1 MIIHIKILI
10 AVKKGDAYTINI
22 LPLYTLFK
30 IYVSYIQ
37 FSFPE
42 MKPLSFLSSSKNI

>member
-1 MIIHIKILI
+1 MIIHIKIPI

-30 IYVSYIQ
+30 IYVSNIQ

-42 MKPLSFLSSSKNI
+42 MKPLSFLSSYKNI